1 MQNDPPGLAPAA
13 ADDPSGRRACDQ
25 CRLRKIRCDRDWPCS
40 NCRIAKRSCSST
52 GAGQRPKEPRQRVL
66 ISSQYERKID
76 QIESR
81 LGSIEALLRSL
92 ASPIAPVDHSSR
104 HHHHVAS
111 TPATGCSSS
120 GVPTAASTADCESS
134 DEEPAFGGD
143 SGLTAQTTFASEFL
157 EKAVKRTSLREVNP
171 KMEAALANLRQ
182 LVEMQKRRSISH
194 GPRFP
199 LQKGVP
205 PGGVSKLP
213 MPPMPAVVALLKHA
227 KAAPPTLFT
236 IMCSLVG
243 LSDFSSL
250 CRMVYFATED
260 FSDATFT
267 IVNAMLY
274 NLFMEQHALA
284 TDPLARDEYHAYM
297 QQCRANLETCLANTP
312 LFLSAK
318 VENVQAL
325 VLGALYAI
333 DVSRPSVAW
342 LLSCMAAQL
351 CQSAGFHRS
360 ETLKHDSPA
369 SAKLKRILFWHVYT
383 LDKGLGL
390 RLGRAPVI
398 NECDIDIPRVFEF
411 DGLGHFESST
421 IPTLWVKISH
431 LQSRIYE
438 QLYSPAALASPRA
451 ELADRARALAED
463 CRNLEVES
471 EQCREQVYSYLRA
484 INTSD
489 IVDIFL
495 RGDEVQFQVTLTLV
509 YRVIPAPE
517 GSVSRFCD
525 ECLEVARKAMKVHQ
539 QCTELTIL
547 GSYFRS
553 IYVHWNLLVTPFAPF
568 FVLFCYV
575 IETSSLDDL
584 QLLQEFVSSLDGSRE
599 TSETIDKLYRLTQV
613 MVDVASL
620 YVEAKSQQQDDHTM
634 VPIGDEF
641 EMYLSQL
648 GFMPTEDQPMAQAP
662 QNSRAPLSVNGQVAQ
677 IADWFSGNRNMMGLL
692 EEDLSQI
699 ESYRWMQ

>member
-1 MQNDPPGLAPAA
+1 MQSDPQGFASAA
-13 ADDPSGRRACDQ
+13 ADDPAGRRACDQ
-25 CRLRKIRCDRDWPCS
+25 CRLRKIRCDRDWPCA
-40 NCRIAKRSCSST
+40 NCRVAKRACSST

-81 LGSIEALLRSL
+81 LGNIESLLKTI
-92 ASPIAPVDHSSR
+92 ASPIAPVDHGR
-104 HHHHVAS
+104 AAN
-111 TPATGCSSS
+111 TPGTGCSSS
-120 GVPTAASTADCESS
+120 IPTTATSTTAADFESS
-134 DEEPAFGGD
+134 DEEPAFAGD

-157 EKAVKRTSLREVNP
+157 EKAVRRTSLRKVNP
-171 KMEAALANLRQ
+171 KMEAAFANLRQ
-182 LVEMQKRRSISH
+182 LVEMQKLRSISH

-199 LQKGVP
+199 LQKPVP
-205 PGGVSKLP
+205 AGGVCKLP
-213 MPPMPAVVALLKHA
+213 MPPMSAVVALLKHA

-236 IMCSLVG
+236 VMCALVG
-243 LSDFSSL
+243 LSDFANL
-250 CRMVYFATED
+250 CRLVYFATED

-284 TDPLARDEYHAYM
+284 TDPMVRDEYHAYM
-297 QQCRANLETCLANTP
+297 QRCRANLETCLANTP

-318 VENVQAL
+318 IENVQAL

-342 LLSCMAAQL
+342 HLSCMGAQL
-351 CQSAGFHRS
+351 CQAAGYHRS
-360 ETLKHDSPA
+360 ETLKHDPPSV
-369 SAKLKRILFWHVYT
+369 SKLKRILFWHVYT

-411 DGLGHFESST
+411 DSWGLESCT

-438 QLYSPAALASPRA
+438 QLYSPAALACPQA
-451 ELADRARALAED
+451 ELVARARVLAED
-463 CRNLEVES
+463 CRKLEVES
-471 EQCREQVYSYLRA
+471 EDSREQVYNYLKA
-484 INTSD
+484 VNSSE
-489 IVDIFL
+489 IVDVFL

-517 GSVSRFCD
+517 GSISRFCD
-525 ECLEVARKAMKVHQ
+525 ECLEVARKAMQVHQ
-539 QCTELTIL
+539 RYAEFTNL

-553 IYVHWNLLVTPFAPF
+553 IYVHWNLLLTPFAPF

-575 IETSSLDDL
+575 IETSSLEDL
-584 QLLQEFVSSLDGSRE
+584 GLLQDFVTSLDGSRE
-599 TSETIDKLYRLTQV
+599 SSETIDKLYRLTQV
-613 MVDVASL
+613 MVDVAGL
-620 YVEAKSQQQDDHTM
+620 YVEARTQQQDDQTM
-634 VPIGDEF
+634 APIGDEF
-641 EMYLSQL
+641 EMYLGQL
-648 GFMPTEDQPMAQAP
+648 GFMPTEDQTLTDAP
-662 QNSRAPLSVNGQVAQ
+662 SSRGPPGGNGQVAQ

-692 EEDLSQI
+692 EEDLSHI